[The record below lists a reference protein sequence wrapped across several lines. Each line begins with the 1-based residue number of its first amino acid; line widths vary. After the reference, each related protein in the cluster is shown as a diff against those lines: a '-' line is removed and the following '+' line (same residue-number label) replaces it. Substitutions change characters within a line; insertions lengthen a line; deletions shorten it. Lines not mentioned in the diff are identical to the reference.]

1 MESSV
6 LGRTEQ
12 FAEVLFSSPKQEGSI
27 VDATISDASNS
38 QLMVY

>member
-12 FAEVLFSSPKQEGSI
+12 FAEVLFASPQQEGSI
-27 VDATISDASNS
+27 IDTTISDASNS
-38 QLMVY
+38 QLMIY

>member
-1 MESSV
+1 MENSV

-12 FAEVLFSSPKQEGSI
+12 FAEVLFASPKKEGSI
-27 VDATISDASNS
+27 VDAIISDASSS